1 VANRWLS
8 IYLRDHHA
16 ASAGGVALARRALG
30 PNHPLTQRIASDRQ
44 TLEGVMRQL
53 EVRPSAVKVG
63 LVRTAEGLGRLKL
76 NGRVFQHSPLSRV
89 VELEVLV
96 VGIRGKEALWAALL
110 AADLNLHGID
120 LEAVVNSAR
129 SQGSEVDALRLKA
142 ADQVFGTNL
151 TREGKRDR
159 MTKLSGPGDA

>member
-1 VANRWLS
+1 
-8 IYLRDHHA
+8 
-16 ASAGGVALARRALG
+16 
-30 PNHPLTQRIASDRQ
+30 
-44 TLEGVMRQL
+44 MRQL

-76 NGRVFQHSPLSRV
+76 NGRVFQRSPLSRV

-110 AADLNLHGID
+110 AADLNLQGLD
-120 LEAVVNSAR
+120 LEALVNSAR
-129 SQGSEVDALRLKA
+129 SQGNEVDALRLKA

-151 TREGKRDR
+151 TREGIRDR
-159 MTKLSGPGDA
+159 MTKLSGPGEP